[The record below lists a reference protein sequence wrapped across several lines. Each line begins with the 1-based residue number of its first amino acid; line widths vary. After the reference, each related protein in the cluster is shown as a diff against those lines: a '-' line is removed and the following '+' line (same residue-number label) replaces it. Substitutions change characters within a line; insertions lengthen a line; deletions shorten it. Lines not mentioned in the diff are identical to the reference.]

1 MKKYLLLLL
10 LGLSL
15 HGFCG
20 SETNAD
26 TSAHQISIM
35 SYNIKMLPRGA
46 VFLHHHP
53 VIRARLIPAKLL
65 QESPD
70 VIVFE
75 EAFDGKA
82 VHVLQKKLK
91 AVYPY
96 CMGQQNRRLVTYKR
110 AGGVLIFS
118 KYPMRELES
127 ITYSECKGVDCIGHK
142 GAMLVEIDHPAHKFQ
157 LLGTHMQAGG
167 SRDLKLS
174 QYQEA
179 GALLKRHEQA
189 GVPQF
194 AAGDFNTVKA
204 NENLYPY
211 LVDALKVEDG
221 EISGELKYTSDHL
234 LNDMENMDSTKRRV
248 IDFVFYKSNGIKAR
262 TASRYAREFEQ
273 RWSAIHKDLS
283 DHNAI
288 ILKMTL

>member
-1 MKKYLLLLL
+1 M
-10 LGLSL
+10 
-15 HGFCG
+15 FC
-20 SETNAD
+20 
-26 TSAHQISIM
+26 
-35 SYNIKMLPRGA
+35 K
-46 VFLHHHP
+46 
-53 VIRARLIPAKLL
+53 
-65 QESPD
+65 
-70 VIVFE
+70 
-75 EAFDGKA
+75 
-82 VHVLQKKLK
+82 KKLK

-194 AAGDFNTVKA
+194 AAGDFNTVKG
-204 NENLYPY
+204 NEKLYPY